1 MTRAVL
7 RAVSP
12 VRATTRALRPAG
24 GFDQHA
30 VRVVGALAAVYLIWG
45 STFLAIKVAVATMP
59 PFLMMAV
66 RFLVA
71 GGILYLWAVRRGD
84 RQGDR
89 PSLAQ
94 WRHAVL
100 TGGMLLVG
108 GTGLVSLA
116 QTRIDSGTAAL
127 LTSTVPLWLALFG
140 RTFLGERLSSRA
152 WLGLLV
158 GLVGVGLLVDPSAG
172 GDVGALSLVVLGAI
186 GWAAGS
192 LRSRVAPSPVRPL
205 VAASMEMLG
214 AALVFLVVGVVFGEV
229 ARVDLAAID
238 GASVLALAYLTT
250 AGSIVAFTAYSWL
263 LRNAPTSLVGT
274 HAYVNP
280 VVAVG
285 LGWAFAGEIVT
296 GRTLVAGAV
305 ILGSVVLLIT
315 GRPGVPVPAQATS
328 GGDVF
333 AGRARWRLIRRRT
346 PALAPRVADPRP
358 SHHAG
363 PAPAVV
369 DDDQPR

>member
-1 MTRAVL
+1 VTRAVS

-12 VRATTRALRPAG
+12 ALQPLRGLTRRSGGGLERRTLLVVLALG
-24 GFDQHA
+24 
-30 VRVVGALAAVYLIWG
+30 AVYVIWG
-45 STFLAIKVAVATMP
+45 STFLAIKVAVETMP
-59 PFLMMAV
+59 PFTMMAV
-66 RFLVA
+66 RFVVA
-71 GGILYLWAVRRGD
+71 GGLLYLWASRRGD
-84 RQGDR
+84 RRGDR
-89 PSLAQ
+89 PTLAQ
-94 WRHAVL
+94 WRHATL

-152 WLGLLV
+152 WLGLLI
-158 GLVGVGLLVDPSAG
+158 GLVGVGLLVDPSG
-172 GDVGALSLVVLGAI
+172 GGEVGALLLVVLGAI
-186 GWAAGS
+186 AWAGGS
-192 LRSRVAPSPVRPL
+192 LRSRVAPSPTRPL

-214 AALVFLVVGVVFGEV
+214 ASLVFAVVGAASGEF

-238 GASVLALAYLTT
+238 GASFLALLYLTT
-250 AGSIVAFTAYSWL
+250 AGSIVAFTCYSWL
-263 LRNAPTSLVGT
+263 LRNASTSLVGT
-274 HAYVNP
+274 PAYVNP

-285 LGWAFAGEIVT
+285 LGWAFAGEVVT
-296 GRTLVAGAV
+296 GRTVLAGAV

-333 AGRARWRLIRRRT
+333 AGRSRWRRIRRRV
-346 PALAPRVADPRP
+346 PALAAR
-358 SHHAG
+358 G
-363 PAPAVV
+363 
-369 DDDQPR
+369 